1 MNNSCRTNSSK
12 GKILV
17 IALLVSINS
26 SIFCIRRVLPAAA
39 VLNVPVE
46 EGAAS
51 SSAQRQHPLEIA
63 SNHSNKD
70 HKEDERPRFCEF
82 DGESVSQNTSN
93 IFKINR
99 YHTTQYTYVPDVP
112 DKKCVIVDQ
121 CCPRFVLQHTQRHY
135 IIAPLTFQNDLLVSV
150 YRRPTYTY
158 LPHLLHHCLLL
169 LLRVDAKNKQFQQ
182 QPVLQIIISAP
193 EIKTCMALLGRFPNG
208 LSDNETHNIPLQYL
222 LHPQSSPPL
231 RLFGLLP
238 LGKTK

>member
-1 MNNSCRTNSSK
+1 MDFMNNSCRTNSSK

-99 YHTTQYTYVPDVP
+99 YHTT
-112 DKKCVIVDQ
+112 
-121 CCPRFVLQHTQRHY
+121 
-135 IIAPLTFQNDLLVSV
+135 
-150 YRRPTYTY
+150 
-158 LPHLLHHCLLL
+158 
-169 LLRVDAKNKQFQQ
+169 
-182 QPVLQIIISAP
+182 
-193 EIKTCMALLGRFPNG
+193 
-208 LSDNETHNIPLQYL
+208 
-222 LHPQSSPPL
+222 
-231 RLFGLLP
+231 
-238 LGKTK
+238 